1 MVSIVSRISQEYMY
15 LADLIFV
22 NDTDNFVESIME
34 EKVQEYFQGAAIK

>member
-1 MVSIVSRISQEYMY
+1 MY

-34 EKVQEYFQGAAIK
+34 GKVQEYFQGAAIT